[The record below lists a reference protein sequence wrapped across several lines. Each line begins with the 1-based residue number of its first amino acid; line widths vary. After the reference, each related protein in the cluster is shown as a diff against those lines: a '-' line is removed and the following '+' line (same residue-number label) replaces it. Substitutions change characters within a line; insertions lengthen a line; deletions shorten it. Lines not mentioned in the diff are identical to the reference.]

1 MSDAQDQGMASR
13 FRNVKDYV
21 VFFHAF
27 LYLTLFCIMATVL
40 EQMRKLRTW
49 ETS

>member
-1 MSDAQDQGMASR
+1 MSGAQGQGMASR

-21 VFFHAF
+21 AFFHAF
-27 LYLTLFCIMATVL
+27 LYLTLFCIMAIVL
-40 EQMRKLRTW
+40 EQMRKWRIW